1 MNTKFGAILYNIVH
15 HRALSIII
23 YLLGLLI
30 SSSIGMLI
38 GIILFAHQTMDR
50 IAGFGLKFFDNFKH
64 THLSEETFET
74 NEGHI
79 N

>member
-1 MNTKFGAILYNIVH
+1 
-15 HRALSIII
+15 
-23 YLLGLLI
+23 
-30 SSSIGMLI
+30 MLI